1 MKNISVGSL
10 LVWIFTFSYLVFF
23 LIYPIY
29 YVFQKT
35 FIVNG
40 RFSLEFFDIM
50 LKDPVLRES
59 IYNSFFIAFT
69 STFLTIIVGY
79 VIAYALVKYDF
90 TLKGLFQILLLLPF
104 IVPPFVGAIGM
115 IKLFS
120 RFGSINIL
128 LTHILGALGLVK
140 GPILIDWFANKILGI
155 IFLEILHLYP
165 IAYLN
170 IAASIS
176 NIDPTLEESAETL
189 GVTGFKKFITITFP
203 LSLPGVAAAS
213 AIIFI
218 WSFTDLGT
226 PLMFNFFKVV
236 PVQIFNMSREIY
248 ANPMGYALTVLVL
261 VLTSI
266 VFIAIKRY
274 STVRSYEMMG
284 RGHVSEKVHRLS
296 RNKQVILISLLS
308 LWIILAVLP
317 HISIV
322 LMSFSDEWFLSVIP
336 TKFTLSHYQEIFKNN
351 LTSSSIR
358 NSLLYSVIATIMAV
372 FLGLSASY
380 VSNRGKIPQA
390 MRDLLDAL
398 SMWPLAVPGIALAFG
413 YLSTFA
419 DFPMLSAYQNPVL
432 ILVIAYSTRR
442 LPYMA
447 RSIYAG
453 LQQVHRNLEEAAL
466 SLGSRPLKVIKDI
479 TIPLILANISAGAVL
494 VFSECMIEVSTSLML
509 AQQEE
514 YYPIT
519 KAIYELS
526 TNLAIGNELA
536 SALGVIL
543 MIVVAISMVIS
554 SKVMGQKMGE
564 LFRA

>member
-1 MKNISVGSL
+1 MKDVSLGSL
-10 LVWIFTFSYLVFF
+10 IVWLMVFGYLVFF
-23 LIYPIY
+23 LVYPIL

-40 RFSLEFFDIM
+40 NFSLSFFQIM
-50 LKDPVLRES
+50 LADPILRES
-59 IYNSFFIAFT
+59 IFNSFLIAIV
-69 STFLTIIVGY
+69 STFLTILIGY
-79 VIAYALVKYDF
+79 LIAYLMVRCEF
-90 TLKGLFQILLLLPF
+90 FLKEVYRILLLLPF

-120 RFGSINIL
+120 RFGSINII
-128 LTHILGALGLVK
+128 LTNILMFLGLAK
-140 GPILIDWFANKILGI
+140 GPLIIDWFANKIAGI
-155 IFLEILHLYP
+155 IFLEVLHLYP

-176 NIDPTLEESAETL
+176 NIDPSLEESAETL
-189 GVTGFKKFITITFP
+189 GVTGFKKFITVTFP
-203 LSLPGVAAAS
+203 LSLPGVAAAA

-261 VLTSI
+261 TLTSL
-266 VFIAIKRY
+266 VFIGIKRY
-274 STVRSYEMMG
+274 TTIRSYEMMG
-284 RGHVSEKVHRLS
+284 RGHVAEKKYVLGKG
-296 RNKQVILISLLS
+296 KQVIVIILLS
-308 LWIILAVLP
+308 IWILLAALP
-317 HISIV
+317 HISII
-322 LMSFSDEWFLSVIP
+322 LLSFSDEWFLTVIP
-336 TKFTLSHYQEIFKNN
+336 TKFTLSHYEEVFRNV
-351 LTSSSIR
+351 LTSTSIR
-358 NSLLYSVIATIMAV
+358 NSLFYSAVATVIAI
-372 FLGLSASY
+372 FLGLATSY
-380 VSNRGKIPQA
+380 ISNRGKIPESL
-390 MRDLLDAL
+390 RELLDAL
-398 SMWPLAVPGIALAFG
+398 SMWPLAIPGIALAFG

-419 DFPMLSAYQNPVL
+419 DFPLLSAYQNPVL
-432 ILVIAYSTRR
+432 ILIIAYSTRR

-453 LQQVHRNLEEAAL
+453 LQQVHRSLEEAAL
-466 SLGSRPLKVIKDI
+466 SLGSRPIKVIKDI

-526 TNLAIGNELA
+526 THLAVGNEIA